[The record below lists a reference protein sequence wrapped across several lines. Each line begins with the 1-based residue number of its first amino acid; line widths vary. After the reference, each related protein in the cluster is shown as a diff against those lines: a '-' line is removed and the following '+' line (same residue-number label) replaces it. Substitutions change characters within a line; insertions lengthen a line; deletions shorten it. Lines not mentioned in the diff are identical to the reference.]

1 MSAAA
6 KTTLY
11 QHPFDARRRLLELN
25 ISVEALVKAV
35 QAGHVARLNCTDN
48 DPPFIPGTEA
58 WRMVVRTLRDELVP
72 LGWRKDD
79 PSNYSLVINDSS
91 EINIVVASADELT
104 CRWPG
109 NPRTKSLKG
118 LFTEAAVLM
127 NSVSGDL
134 FPETVEADLLRA
146 ATVLNYKTY
155 MLLINID
162 DDQCRAELSLPS
174 NFNEH
179 MVTGWAERIF
189 IPLPDADGGM
199 PQERDDTPDIDV
211 PVKRKAA

>member
-1 MSAAA
+1 MSVAAGS
-6 KTTLY
+6 TLY
-11 QHPFDARRRLLELN
+11 QHPFDARRRLMELG
-25 ISVEALVKAV
+25 ISIEALIRSV

-91 EINIVVASADELT
+91 AINIVVASADELT

-109 NPRTKSLKG
+109 KPRTNSLKG
-118 LFTEAAVLM
+118 LFTQAAVLK
-127 NSVSGDL
+127 NSLEDDL
-134 FPETVEADLLRA
+134 FPDTVEAVLRRA
-146 ATVLNYKTY
+146 ATILNYKTY

-162 DDQCRAELSLPS
+162 DEQCRAELSLPS
-174 NFNEH
+174 DYDEL
-179 MVTGWAERIF
+179 MVTDWAERIF
-189 IPLPDADGGM
+189 IPIPGIDGGV
-199 PQERDDTPDIDV
+199 PQKVDDTPDIVV

>member
-1 MSAAA
+1 MSTVASAS
-6 KTTLY
+6 LY
-11 QHPFDARRRLLELN
+11 QHPFDARRRLMELG
-25 ISVEALVKAV
+25 ISVEALIKAV
-35 QAGHVARLNCTDN
+35 QAGHLARLNCTDN

-91 EINIVVASADELT
+91 KINIVVASADHLT

-109 NPRTKSLKG
+109 IPRTKSLKG
-118 LFTEAAVLM
+118 LFTEAAVLK
-127 NSVSGDL
+127 NSVEGDL
-134 FPETVEADLLRA
+134 FPDTVKADLLRA
-146 ATVLNYKTY
+146 VTVLNYKTY

-162 DDQCRAELSLPS
+162 DEQCRAELSLPS
-174 NFNEH
+174 DFDDQ
-179 MVTGWAERIF
+179 MVTDWAERIF
-189 IPLPDADGGM
+189 IPIPGVDGGV
-199 PQERDDTPDIDV
+199 PQKIDNTPDIDV

>member
-1 MSAAA
+1 MGTAAITA
-6 KTTLY
+6 LY
-11 QHPFDARRRLLELN
+11 QHPFDARRRLMELS
-25 ISVEALVKAV
+25 ISVEALIKAV
-35 QAGHVARLNCTDN
+35 QAGHLARLNCTDN

-109 NPRTKSLKG
+109 TPRTKSLKG
-118 LFTEAAVLM
+118 LFTEAAVLK
-127 NSVSGDL
+127 NRLEGDL
-134 FPETVEADLLRA
+134 FPDTVEADLRRA

-162 DDQCRAELSLPS
+162 DEQCRAELSMPS
-174 NFNEH
+174 DFDDQ
-179 MVTGWAERIF
+179 MVTGWTERIF
-189 IPLPDADGGM
+189 IPIQGIDGGV
-199 PQERDDTPDIDV
+199 PQKIDNAPDIDV
-211 PVKRKAA
+211 PVKRRAA

>member
-1 MSAAA
+1 MDVQSGTA
-6 KTTLY
+6 LY
-11 QHPFDARRRLLELN
+11 QHPFDARRRLMELGV
-25 ISVEALVKAV
+25 SVEALVRAV
-35 QAGHVARLNCTDN
+35 QAGHIARLNCTDN

-91 EINIVVASADELT
+91 EINIVVASADGLT

-109 NPRTKSLKG
+109 TPRTNSPKG
-118 LFTEAAVLM
+118 LFTHAAVM
-127 NSVSGDL
+127 KNSLEGDL
-134 FPETVEADLLRA
+134 FPETVEADLRRA
-146 ATVLNYKTY
+146 ATILHYKTY

-162 DDQCRAELSLPS
+162 DEQCRAELSLPS
-174 NFNEH
+174 EYDEH

-189 IPLPDADGGM
+189 VPIPGVDGGL
-199 PQERDDTPDIDV
+199 PQKVEEAPDIDV
-211 PVKRKAA
+211 PVRRKAA

>member
-1 MSAAA
+1 MSAVTSTA
-6 KTTLY
+6 LY
-11 QHPFDARRRLLELN
+11 QHPFDARRRLMELS
-25 ISVEALVKAV
+25 ISVEALIRAI

-58 WRMVVRTLRDELVP
+58 WRTVVRTLRDELVP

-79 PSNYSLVINDSS
+79 PSNYSLVINDG
-91 EINIVVASADELT
+91 LT

-109 NPRTKSLKG
+109 MPRTKSLKG
-118 LFTEAAVLM
+118 LFTEAAVLK
-127 NSVSGDL
+127 NSLEGDL
-134 FPETVEADLLRA
+134 FPDTVEADLRRA

-162 DDQCRAELSLPS
+162 DEQCRAELSLPS
-174 NFNEH
+174 DFDDQ
-179 MVTGWAERIF
+179 MVTNWAERIF
-189 IPLPDADGGM
+189 IPIPGVDGGV
-199 PQERDDTPDIDV
+199 PQKVDDTPDIDV